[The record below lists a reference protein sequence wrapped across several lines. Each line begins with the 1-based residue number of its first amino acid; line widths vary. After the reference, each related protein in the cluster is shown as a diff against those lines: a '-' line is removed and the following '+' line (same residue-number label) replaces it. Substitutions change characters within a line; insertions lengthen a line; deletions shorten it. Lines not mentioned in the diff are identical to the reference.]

1 MTPPEST
8 GTHPAR
14 DRGGAG
20 PSAAARAPWILAQLG
35 KRVLRPGGLETTRW
49 LLTQLAVEGRDV
61 VEILPGRGL
70 GTRAILADAPAG
82 YTGVESDEETQ
93 QMIADLL
100 PEGSRYR
107 AVIGRAERTGLPAS
121 SADVVLIEAVLSTLG
136 DEEKAA
142 VLAEAHRILRPG
154 GVCGV
159 HELALRPG
167 QLSALEQDGIRRNL
181 ARELRLPARPLTV
194 PDWED
199 LAQSQGLRP
208 EQMKLVPMSML
219 QPRRM
224 LADEGA
230 AGVLRILGNMARRP
244 RAARRAQRMHRV
256 FWDHRRHLS
265 GMALV
270 LRRPR

>member
-1 MTPPEST
+1 M
-8 GTHPAR
+8 
-14 DRGGAG
+14 
-20 PSAAARAPWILAQLG
+20 
-35 KRVLRPGGLETTRW
+35 
-49 LLTQLAVEGRDV
+49 
-61 VEILPGRGL
+61 
-70 GTRAILADAPAG
+70 
-82 YTGVESDEETQ
+82 ESDEETQ

-167 QLSALEQDGIRRNL
+167 QLSALEQEGIRRNL

-194 PDWED
+194 RTGGPRPV
-199 LAQSQGLRP
+199 AGLRP

>member
-49 LLTQLAVEGRDV
+49 LLDQLAVEGREV
-61 VEILPGRGL
+61 VEILPGQGL
-70 GTRAILADAPAG
+70 GTRAILAEEPAG
-82 YTGVESDEETQ
+82 YTGVEPDEEAHR
-93 QMIADLL
+93 MIADLL
-100 PEGSRYR
+100 PEESRYR
-107 AVIGRAERTGLPAS
+107 VVIGRAERTGLTSAS
-121 SADVVLIEAVLSTLG
+121 VDAVLIEVVLSMLG
-136 DEEKAA
+136 DEEKSA